1 MRLRGTFVVAALAA
15 TQLCGAFGQQAVSTS
30 STRSSSGINL
40 AFDAQSGQM
49 SASGYTVRSAAAPA
63 SGATT
68 TTGTV
73 NLVITINLVSK
84 PAFSPQIPCA
94 AIVIGGAFDL
104 STPIIDGGIDTVSN
118 NAVVDL
124 KAKTATCMLSIP
136 YEWTLPPDASASEA
150 LFLGFAAA
158 SVEHDADHHR
168 DVTRRS
174 TIQVAGP
181 LPLPPSGTTTTLAF
195 ATSL

>member
-1 MRLRGTFVVAALAA
+1 MGGLGVWLGALVGAALLFGAA
-15 TQLCGAFGQQAVSTS
+15 GCKGGLGKPRVAF
-30 STRSSSGINL
+30 
-40 AFDAQSGQM
+40 
-49 SASGYTVRSAAAPA
+49 
-63 SGATT
+63 
-68 TTGTV
+68 
-73 NLVITINLVSK
+73 
-84 PAFSPQIPCA
+84 
-94 AIVIGGAFDL
+94 
-104 STPIIDGGIDTVSN
+104 VSN